1 MPRLLNFRDW
11 DEAKGLLS
19 QFSAQFPFDEIV
31 QLSWS
36 PGGRASSVLGIRRF
50 FRPDLRR
57 IRAFLDTPSSLP
69 PSSSRPKSVEVARP
83 PDLYPET
90 WMKAAVVV
98 VKHRRSLLC
107 RRLHHIDGL
116 KVRNTLRY
124 HFSQC
129 IQHAEKA
136 GWRSRSYKIRFLGIL
151 PHLLLVLDAAKNST
165 HLSKNELKELRS
177 EASGDELNALNDRQ
191 TLLKRVYLSAHRSKR
206 R

>member
-1 MPRLLNFRDW
+1 
-11 DEAKGLLS
+11 
-19 QFSAQFPFDEIV
+19 
-31 QLSWS
+31 
-36 PGGRASSVLGIRRF
+36 
-50 FRPDLRR
+50 
-57 IRAFLDTPSSLP
+57 
-69 PSSSRPKSVEVARP
+69 
-83 PDLYPET
+83 
-90 WMKAAVVV
+90 MKAAVVV

-191 TLLKRVYLSAHRSKR
+191 TLLKRVYLSAHRPKR
-206 R
+206 RLYLSFFFSSYLKRLENLNKQLQVDAEIHNRQDVSALMKTLCEATESLREMAPRNLSGEAKDSFEILTSSVAW